1 MTRAATQLAK
11 DAYAALRMDDA
22 FRSGMA
28 ILACIGSTH
37 LFSLLV
43 LFASRPCSVNMLL
56 HATYAYQVVLRSFF
70 PSEYYHQRV
79 VYASFASSILLA
91 RLCATIGETAFVVLI
106 GRFLLVR
113 RNASPELVAALFVLN
128 LVAQSCATAATVLKR
143 RRLFV
148 VEGAVW
154 TAIFLILF
162 KTEADARHR
171 GTAGALALI
180 VAYMLSSYLPFC
192 VAACG
197 GAGAGVRPSLTA
209 RIYTAAF
216 RVSPSTDGAFWAREF
231 SWQIP
236 YFALGPL
243 VSLGIVLDLP

>member
-1 MTRAATQLAK
+1 MNMK

-28 ILACIGSTH
+28 ILACIGSVH
-37 LFSLLV
+37 LFSLIV
-43 LFASRPCSVNMLL
+43 LFASRPCRAIMLL

-79 VYASFASSILLA
+79 VYASFASSVLLA

-106 GRFLLVR
+106 GRFLVVR
-113 RNASPELVAALFVLN
+113 RNASPELAAALFVLN

-180 VAYMLSSYLPFC
+180 VAYMVSSYLPFC
-192 VAACG
+192 YAACG
-197 GAGAGVRPSLTA
+197 GAGADAGVRPSLTA
-209 RIYTAAF
+209 QIYTAAF
-216 RVSPSTDGAFWAREF
+216 RVSPSTDGAFWAGEF

-236 YFALGPL
+236 YFAFGPL
-243 VSLGIVLDLP
+243 VSLGIVLELS